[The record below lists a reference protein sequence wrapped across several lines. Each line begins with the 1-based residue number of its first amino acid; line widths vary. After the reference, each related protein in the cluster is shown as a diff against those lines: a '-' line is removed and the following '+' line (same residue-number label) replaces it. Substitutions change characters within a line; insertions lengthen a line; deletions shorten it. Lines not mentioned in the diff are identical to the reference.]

1 MVSLLDKFKKKSPT
15 DPKLQSAGK
24 VLAKS
29 QELSVAE
36 LEAIKSKTA
45 VMEKTVAVK
54 AKKEDTREAYRVII
68 KPLVTEKGTWFN
80 SQSKYLF
87 KVSAK
92 ANKVDVQKAVYH
104 LYNVWPTKVNM
115 VNLSGKAVTYGRVRG
130 RTSDWK
136 KAVVTVP
143 KGVTLSVYEGV

>member
-68 KPLVTEKGTWFN
+68 KPLVTEKGTWLN

-87 KVSAK
+87 NVSAK

>member
-68 KPLVTEKGTWFN
+68 KPLVTEKGTWLN